1 MREIQH
7 DRKVQLVMNKVSF
20 YLFQF
25 SNLLLMS
32 NKVEVEQQ
40 ISPGGSDDEDQFFF
54 KFLNY
59 FVVDWAN

>member
-7 DRKVQLVMNKVSF
+7 DRKVQLAMNKVSF
-20 YLFQF
+20 HLFQF

-40 ISPGGSDDEDQFFF
+40 ISSGGSDDEGQFSF
-54 KFLNY
+54 KSLNY